1 MFVWWTGT
9 NYESSTNYFTFSL
22 KLQLLSFDKI
32 TTCIDDT
39 QSTNLYLILFVE
51 CQPKTPTQILQYCF
65 LKKKVN
71 YFSFSVSPTQPSCNS
86 TTSANWKIIQSQIQN
101 QVKQTTAA
109 KSALFDLKENRKVIK
124 TTFQGKVYNFLERP
138 TGWKCFLYHF
148 SV

>member
-9 NYESSTNYFTFSL
+9 FRFLWNCNYYYT
-22 KLQLLSFDKI
+22 FDKI
-32 TTCIDDT
+32 TTFIDDT
-39 QSTNLYLILFVE
+39 QYKLVILFVE